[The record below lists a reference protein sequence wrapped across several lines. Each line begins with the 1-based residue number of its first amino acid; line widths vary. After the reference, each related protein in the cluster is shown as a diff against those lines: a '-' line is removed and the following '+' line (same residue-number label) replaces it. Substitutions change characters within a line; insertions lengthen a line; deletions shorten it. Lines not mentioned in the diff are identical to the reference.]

1 MSRICP
7 NCGTDAGE
15 FVRCPNCA
23 ADLSPQA
30 AEPAATGGDAPFA
43 PDMQGGGGWD
53 KTTVVESP
61 PNFETG
67 KRARFDQ
74 SREFYT
80 PIDESRAPRSASAGF
95 GQTTIDAGGGDKTI
109 VDRGGGRTAPAED
122 ATVIVRRGKRGV
134 TGPLAYLVERNG
146 VRAGKVHLLGAD
158 TSIGRGSDNDIV
170 LGNDSVS
177 RHHAKIKAEEGAFV
191 YWDLAS
197 ANHSYVTSPGGTRAR
212 VLEPRQLVDKD
223 LVDLGEAKLAFLLV
237 DPDGSEDDEA

>member
-7 NCGTDAGE
+7 NCGTDAEE

-23 ADLSPQA
+23 ADLSAMPMSQGD
-30 AEPAATGGDAPFA
+30 AEEAPFA
-43 PDMQGGGGWD
+43 PDMQAGGGWD

-80 PIDESRAPRSASAGF
+80 PLDGAAAPRAAGQ
-95 GQTTIDAGGGDKTI
+95 GPAQAPEAGADRTI
-109 VDRGGGRTAPAED
+109 VDRGGGRATPNDD

-146 VRAGKVHLLGAD
+146 VRAGKVHLLSAE
-158 TSIGRGSDNDIV
+158 TSVGRGTDNDIV

-177 RHHAKIKAEEGAFV
+177 RHHAKIKLEDGAFV

-197 ANHSYVTSPGGTRAR
+197 ANHSYVTGADGTRTR
-212 VLEPRQLVDKD
+212 VLEPRKLTDKD
-223 LVDLGEAKLAFLLV
+223 LVDLGDAKLAFLLV
-237 DPDGSEDDEA
+237 DPDGSEGDEA